1 MTNVGCVSK
10 RFEKSNA
17 FLKDLM
23 SDQEN
28 ALETIMKDTKTG
40 DDKIQ
45 FEMRCMRRDFQKAQE
60 ML

>member
-45 FEMRCMRRDFQKAQE
+45 FEMRCMRRDF
-60 ML
+60 